1 MNFVALFQAAKN
13 GNRVF
18 DVGFAHEHD
27 LEAALERGIFFD
39 VLAIFVQR
47 SGADGAQLAAGQR
60 RLQHVGGVNR
70 AFGRA
75 RAHQGMQ
82 LVDEQNDLAL
92 RVFDLFQNRLEPI
105 FKFAA
110 KLRARQHRA
119 QIERNHALVLQRL
132 GHVAGNDALRQAFD
146 DRGLADAGLADQHRI
161 VFGAAGE
168 HLHHAANFFV
178 AADDRIEFSAPR
190 LFGQV
195 ASIALQRLVLGF
207 GILVGDFLR
216 AAHRGQSLEN
226 GVVGGALPR
235 QDFLRRIALQVR
247 DGQQQVLGGNVL
259 VLEIGRFLEGALQKF
274 VRRLGER
281 GLRGSAA
288 GDFGQALDLAIG
300 LVQHGLRTDADFLQH
315 RQNDA
320 FFVLQQRR
328 QQVQRQQFRIAVLGG
343 EVVAAL
349 HRFLRLYC
357 KFFPTDR
364 HRNSI

>member
-1 MNFVALFQAAKN
+1 MHFVALFQAAQN
-13 GNRVF
+13 GDRVF
-18 DVGFAHEHD
+18 DVGLAHEHD

-39 VLAIFVQR
+39 VLAVFVQR
-47 SGADGAQLAAGQR
+47 GGADGAQLAASQR

-75 RAHQGMQ
+75 RAHQGVQ
-82 LVDEQNDLAL
+82 LVDEQDDLAL
-92 RVFDLFQNRLEPI
+92 RVFDLFQNRLQAV

-119 QIERNHALVLQRL
+119 QIERDHALVLQRF

-146 DRGLADAGLADQHRI
+146 DRGLADAGFADQHRI
-161 VFGAAGE
+161 VLGAAGE
-168 HLHHAANFFV
+168 HLHHAADFFV
-178 AADDRIEFSAPR
+178 AADDRIELAAPR

-195 ASIALQRLVLGF
+195 AGVALQRLVLGF

-216 AAHRGQSLEN
+216 SAHRGQRLQD

-235 QDFLRRIALQVR
+235 QNLLRRIALQVR

-274 VRRLGER
+274 VGRLGER

-288 GDFGQALDLAIG
+288 GDFGQALDLAVS
-300 LVQHGLRTDADFLQH
+300 LAQHGLRTNADLLQH
-315 RQNDA
+315 GQNDA
-320 FFVLQQRR
+320 FFVLEQRR
-328 QQVQRQQFRIAVLGG
+328 QQVQRQQFRVAVLGG
-343 EVVAAL
+343 EIVAAL
-349 HRFLRLYC
+349 HRFLRLHR
-357 KFFPTDR
+357 KFFPTNC